1 MSAKATFVKAERPP
15 RQRRLRSRGLRR
27 KFPSRLGRTR
37 RRRRFR
43 GLRRKFPSRSRSR
56 SNRFFD
62 NTRPHDRM
70 LAARRGAPRRRSWR
84 FTTPERSPACWRTA
98 RMKAAPIETRGLKLK
113 SRGRPGPAARRAE
126 WAAEF
131 PSGMDRRFPEQV
143 PGGER
148 HGRRK
153 ATFQGPQEGQF
164 PEQVP
169 ERHGPQVVGY
179 PGRERRGRQGG
190 DLQGDHSTPDQVSK
204 LTSTG
209 VRVPRRSLR
218 RSRAARAATC
228 RTFPSEAA
236 IKNEPSE
243 AAFQQ

>member
-1 MSAKATFVKAERPP
+1 MVSVGSGLFVNNTRPHVGGEAMSEKAERP
-15 RQRRLRSRGLRR
+15 LKDVIEVMSE
-27 KFPSRLGRTR
+27 KAE
-37 RRRRFR
+37 
-43 GLRRKFPSRSRSR
+43 
-56 SNRFFD
+56 
-62 NTRPHDRM
+62 RPLKD
-70 LAARRGAPRRRSWR
+70 AI
-84 FTTPERSPACWRTA
+84 EA

-228 RTFPSEAA
+228 QTFPSEAA